1 MEIGL
6 NREKIKSMAVAGQV
20 TERERD
26 RWLAGHPVHAPHGYH
41 WTSLEAM
48 KEGQRKS
55 ARVRGEDAKKR
66 AEIKE
71 VEKALRD
78 APEGFEIDDP
88 ARVAE
93 DLVFQ
98 AAYEAYLEEQ
108 ADAIKMLPKSDVEE
122 ARQAQEER
130 IIGRNPPVVRW
141 SV

>member
-1 MEIGL
+1 
-6 NREKIKSMAVAGQV
+6 
-20 TERERD
+20 
-26 RWLAGHPVHAPHGYH
+26 
-41 WTSLEAM
+41 M

-71 VEKALRD
+71 IEKALKD
-78 APEGFEIDDP
+78 APEGFKIDDP

-93 DLVFQ
+93 DLFKPPMTHIS
-98 AAYEAYLEEQ
+98 EEQ
-108 ADAIKMLPKSDVEE
+108 GDAMKRLLPKSDVEE
-122 ARQAQEER
+122 AGRAQEER